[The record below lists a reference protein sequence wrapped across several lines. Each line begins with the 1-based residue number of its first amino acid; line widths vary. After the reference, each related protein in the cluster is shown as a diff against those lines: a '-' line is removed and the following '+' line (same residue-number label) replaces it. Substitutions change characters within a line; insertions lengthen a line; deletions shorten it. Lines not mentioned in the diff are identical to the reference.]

1 LASLQIN
8 NNVINAAA
16 ERIVQAR
23 RLYGP
28 DSAFVIGLFEGLD
41 LLLAESDAAPARQQ
55 IQDQVVKLE
64 GNPAKAPAAGDSRG
78 GDKASSPSAPPV
90 ADDAL
95 AENTWIRGAVK
106 WFNNDKGYGFI
117 STAADA
123 DVFVHWRDIS
133 SWDRS
138 LTQGDEVEF
147 MVTKT
152 AKGFQA
158 INVMKPGG
166 SEGKGSDDKEGEA
179 ADDAQAAETAQ
190 PAETLAAAPAADA
203 AGTQTPAAQ
212 ASPAQPPA
220 GTQALASQDVPSAP
234 GEGTPAPSESG
245 PSESGPSESGPS
257 ESGPSES
264 GPSESGTA

>member
-1 LASLQIN
+1 MASLQIN
-8 NNVINAAA
+8 NPTIQSIA

-23 RLYGP
+23 RLYGA
-28 DSAFVIGLFEGLD
+28 DSSYVIGLFQGLD
-41 LLLAESDAAPARQQ
+41 LLLAGSDADSVRQQ
-55 IQDQVVKLE
+55 LQDQVVKLE
-64 GNPAKAPAAGDSRG
+64 GAAPRPAASGGAQQRPDSRRAPAATEST
-78 GDKASSPSAPPV
+78 ASPTA

-158 INVMKPGG
+158 INVMKPGSG
-166 SEGKGSDDKEGEA
+166 DDKSDE
-179 ADDAQAAETAQ
+179 ETATEE
-190 PAETLAAAPAADA
+190 AR
-203 AGTQTPAAQ
+203 AAQ
-212 ASPAQPPA
+212 APAEAAAEEVGSVDGVVEPNPADEQPA
-220 GTQALASQDVPSAP
+220 AA
-234 GEGTPAPSESG
+234 EPAPAEAG
-245 PSESGPSESGPS
+245 PAVAAADEATTEPTTEPTTTEPTAAPSKETS
-257 ESGPSES
+257 
-264 GPSESGTA
+264 A

>member
-1 LASLQIN
+1 MASLQIN

-16 ERIVQAR
+16 EHIVQAR

-41 LLLAESDAAPARQQ
+41 LLLAESDAASARQQ
-55 IQDQVVKLE
+55 IQEQVVKLE
-64 GNPAKAPAAGDSRG
+64 GNPAKAPASGGSRG
-78 GDKASSPSAPPV
+78 GDKAKAPSTPPV

-166 SEGKGSDDKEGEA
+166 SDGKGTDDKEGEG
-179 ADDAQAAETAQ
+179 ADDARAAETAQ
-190 PAETLAAAPAADA
+190 PAQTPEPAPAAGVA
-203 AGTQTPAAQ
+203 PTQTPGAQ
-212 ASPAQPPA
+212 ASPAQPPD
-220 GTQALASQDVPSAP
+220 GTQAPAAQDVPSAP
-234 GEGTPAPSESG
+234 AAGTPG
-245 PSESGPSESGPS
+245 PSESGPSDSGRSDSGPS
-257 ESGPSES
+257 D
-264 GPSESGTA
+264 SGTA